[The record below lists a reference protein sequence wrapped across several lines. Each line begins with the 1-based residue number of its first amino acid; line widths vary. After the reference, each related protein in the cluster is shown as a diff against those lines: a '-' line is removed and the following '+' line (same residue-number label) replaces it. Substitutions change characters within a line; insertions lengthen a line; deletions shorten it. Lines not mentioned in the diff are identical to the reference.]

1 MTMYPSQK
9 PDRQPT
15 AGTVLGQNNFLFRA
29 RIKIDQVRDIVRK
42 LPDIGNIAPEFRL
55 RAVPAQIRRNDI
67 GMLGKRG
74 QQRVK
79 LLAIPT

>member
-1 MTMYPSQK
+1 MCPGQK
-9 PDRQPT
+9 PDCQPT
-15 AGTVLGQNNFLFRA
+15 TGTVSGQNNFLFRA
-29 RIKIDQVRDIVRK
+29 RIKIDKVRDIVLK

-55 RAVPAQIRRNDI
+55 RAVPAQIWRDNI

>member
-1 MTMYPSQK
+1 MCPGQK

-15 AGTVLGQNNFLFRA
+15 TRTVSGQNNFLFRA
-29 RIKIDQVRDIVRK
+29 RIKIDKVRDIVLK
-42 LPDIGNIAPEFRL
+42 LPDIGNIVPKFRL
-55 RAVPAQIRRNDI
+55 WAVPAQIWRDNI

>member
-1 MTMYPSQK
+1 MCPGQK

-15 AGTVLGQNNFLFRA
+15 TGTLSGQNNFLFRA
-29 RIKIDQVRDIVRK
+29 RIKSDKVRDIVLK
-42 LPDIGNIAPEFRL
+42 LPDIGNIAPKFRL
-55 RAVPAQIRRNDI
+55 RAVPSQIWRDNI

-79 LLAIPT
+79 LLAIQT